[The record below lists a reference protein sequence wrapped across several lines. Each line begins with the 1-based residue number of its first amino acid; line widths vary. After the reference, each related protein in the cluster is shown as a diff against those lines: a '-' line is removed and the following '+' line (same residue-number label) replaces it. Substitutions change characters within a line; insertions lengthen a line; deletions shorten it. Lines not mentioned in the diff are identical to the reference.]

1 MPRPFTRGGGVL
13 ERLYVVLPGA
23 ATLTATESRRR
34 LRAKEGS
41 ERERAGNMPLSK
53 SNLLRSPCSRKLC
66 RNLFGPVDHDQLQKD
81 FQSLMKAQLE
91 EAQQKWNFDFESETP
106 LEGNYKWEKV
116 SHLNRMPSQDL
127 LSPTK
132 EDSCAGEKS
141 LSSPV
146 LLKMHTKTDRPTQ
159 VARKSGSPRS
169 SKRKQTTIK
178 DFYSS
183 KRRTVPCKSDP

>member
-1 MPRPFTRGGGVL
+1 M
-13 ERLYVVLPGA
+13 
-23 ATLTATESRRR
+23 
-34 LRAKEGS
+34 GS
-41 ERERAGNMPLSK
+41 VGFGAGNMPLSK
-53 SNLLRSPCSRKLC
+53 GNLLRSPCSRKLC

-106 LEGNYKWEKV
+106 LEGDYKWEKV
-116 SHLNRMPSQDL
+116 SHLNRLPSQDL

-132 EDSCAGEKS
+132 ENSCAGEKS
-141 LSSPV
+141 LSSSPV

-159 VARKSGSPRS
+159 VGFEARKS

>member
-1 MPRPFTRGGGVL
+1 
-13 ERLYVVLPGA
+13 
-23 ATLTATESRRR
+23 
-34 LRAKEGS
+34 
-41 ERERAGNMPLSK
+41 MPLSK

-91 EAQQKWNFDFESETP
+91 EARQKWNFDFESETP
-106 LEGNYKWEKV
+106 LEGDYKWEKV
-116 SHLNRMPSQDL
+116 SHRNRMPSQDL

-132 EDSCAGEKS
+132 ENSCEKACEKG

-146 LLKMHTKTDRPTQ
+146 LLKMHTKTDRPMQ
-159 VARKSGSPRS
+159 VDFEARKSGSPRS